1 MSDFYGPAL
10 PPGFAAGQSDHEEEE
25 EEEEE
30 EVAADNKST
39 ATCGTQL
46 PSQSKGG
53 DGSVYGPALPPGLGA
68 ATSVTTTAVL
78 RHVEPHLVASD
89 VAEANQQKQDSGE
102 SYRSTVVPPTD
113 SLCTCGGVRVNCKQ
127 CI

>member
-1 MSDFYGPAL
+1 MSDLYGPAL

-25 EEEEE
+25 EEA
-30 EVAADNKST
+30 VAANNKST
-39 ATCGTQL
+39 ATCGPQL
-46 PSQSKGG
+46 PGQGKGEE

-68 ATSVTTTAVL
+68 ATSVTTTAV
-78 RHVEPHLVASD
+78 RRQVEPRLVASD

-113 SLCTCGGVRVNCKQ
+113 SPCTCGGVRDLS
-127 CI
+127 

>member
-10 PPGFAAGQSDHEEEE
+10 PPGFAAEQSDHEEEE
-25 EEEEE
+25 EEEEL
-30 EVAADNKST
+30 AADNKST
-39 ATCGTQL
+39 ATCGPGQG
-46 PSQSKGG
+46 KGG

-113 SLCTCGGVRVNCKQ
+113 SPCTCGGVRDLS
-127 CI
+127 